1 MNFIRHSGNYYLKK
15 IQQGK
20 MTKMAVAQALN
31 VSVYDVSVAYSK
43 YIHSQSPFNERQF
56 NWQSFFEVAISII
69 STWLVLLTLFE
80 MQQERNTAYAPD
92 VVLETV
98 TTGMVWDDRGVLF
111 SREDYET
118 DSAYTV
124 GEWDDPAIFIN
135 TPPTIRIYNIGVGNA
150 KNISIEWNI
159 ESDMVD
165 FLDVLR
171 NYGIDGWIDP
181 PRGIEADKTLRFDK
195 EIAGNSGY
203 GLSID
208 RDGLPFDKIH
218 FDYLLSSAQD
228 SQSISLPGA
237 YYWLMQIF
245 SMLYIDIEESLP
257 FDEYADE
264 YARHTIPPIHLSISY
279 SDIQGIV
286 YKKSIEINASYSL
299 LYGHPDS
306 QGCCSFE
313 LIPHETQN

>member
-98 TTGMVWDDRGVLF
+98 TTGMVWDDSGDLF
-111 SREDYET
+111 SSESYET
-118 DSAYTV
+118 DSAYNV

-135 TPPTIRIYNIGVGNA
+135 TPPVIRIYNIGVGNA
-150 KNISIEWNI
+150 KNISMEWDI
-159 ESDMVD
+159 ESDMLN
-165 FLDVLR
+165 FLDVLH
-171 NYGIDGWIDP
+171 NYGIDGRIEP
-181 PRGIEADKTLRFDK
+181 PHDIVADKGLRFDK
-195 EIAGNSGY
+195 KIAGHFAY

-208 RDGLPFDKIH
+208 ENGLPFDKIH

-228 SQSISLPGA
+228 SQSISLPSA
-237 YYWLMQIF
+237 YYWIMQIF
-245 SMLYIDIEESLP
+245 SMLYIGIEGALP
-257 FDEYADE
+257 LDEYVE
-264 YARHTIPPIHLSISY
+264 HIVPPIHLSISY

-299 LYGHPDS
+299 LYGHPGS

-313 LIPHETQN
+313 LIPHDTQN